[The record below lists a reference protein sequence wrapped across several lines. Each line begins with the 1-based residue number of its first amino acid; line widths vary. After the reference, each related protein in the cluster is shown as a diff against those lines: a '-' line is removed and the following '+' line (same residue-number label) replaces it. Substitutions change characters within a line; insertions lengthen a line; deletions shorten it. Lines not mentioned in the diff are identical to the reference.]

1 MDFIALAQECAPW
14 VAHET
19 MAAIV
24 RTESAFRPLAIGVNG
39 GARLARQP
47 ENKAEAVATAEWLIA
62 NGYNIDM
69 GLGQVNSAN
78 LRKTGLTVEDA
89 FDVKVEA
96 VNVVVKKPLAKV
108 FARGRKRLAGTV
120 PGYKKA
126 YVTLAPGSK
135 IEFFEGV

>member
-1 MDFIALAQECAPW
+1 MDYTQILIKPLISEKGTFLKEESNQ
-14 VAHET
+14 VAFF
-19 MAAIV
+19 V
-24 RTESAFRPLAIGVNG
+24 RKDA
-39 GARLARQP
+39 
-47 ENKAEAVATAEWLIA
+47 NKVQIKKA
-62 NGYNIDM
+62 
-69 GLGQVNSAN
+69 
-78 LRKTGLTVEDA
+78 VEDA

-120 PGYKKA
+120 SGYKKA